1 MADSYIEVTKE
12 DFAEKILGA
21 PPMQLV
27 IVNFSAAQSTTC
39 QIQEP
44 EFIAIS
50 QEYQGRITF
59 AKVNVEGQEEITQQ
73 WNVDG
78 VPTLIFFKGA
88 RELYR
93 IKGIVMRDKLRR
105 QIEGVL
111 LAN

>member
-1 MADSYIEVTKE
+1 MADSYIEVTTE

-27 IVNFSAAQSTTC
+27 IVNFSAVQSTTC

-44 EFIAIS
+44 EFIAVS

-78 VPTLIFFKGA
+78 VPTLIFFKGG

>member
-12 DFAEKILGA
+12 DFAEKILSA

-78 VPTLIFFKGA
+78 VPTLIFFKSG